1 LSTLTKILIILLTIS
16 SFFLCGIVVTY
27 VANADNYK
35 KLYRDLKSEKDAL
48 TVQASSLKTQLN
60 EQIAKTQQ
68 LEDSLKAQISSLRA
82 ENTTLGNELGSSE
95 REKSALLQKV
105 NSWASITKDFYKTND
120 QQGLLLKNT
129 LQELNKAQAAQIK
142 DRKKLNETSALLVE
156 KMAIIDLLNA
166 EKRRLVEEKTE
177 LQAGLDKMLVP
188 AGEASI
194 RAVPAG
200 QQRTVSRPSV
210 RAEGDMVLQGLI
222 SNVDLKNSMAE
233 ISLGSADGVK
243 DGMKFHVTRGEEF
256 ICDVLI
262 VDIDTDKSVGVLD
275 LVQKQ
280 PKVGDNVTT
289 SL

>member
-1 LSTLTKILIILLTIS
+1 MSTLTKILIVLLTIS

-35 KLYRDLKSEKDAL
+35 KLYSDLRSEKDAL
-48 TVQASSLKTQLN
+48 AVQATSLKTQLN
-60 EQIAKTQQ
+60 EQTAKTQQ

-82 ENTTLGNELGSSE
+82 ENATLGNELGSSE

-166 EKRRLVEEKTE
+166 EKRRLVEEKTK

-188 AGEASI
+188 TGEAFI
-194 RAVPAG
+194 GTVPAG

-256 ICDVLI
+256 VCDVLI

>member
-1 LSTLTKILIILLTIS
+1 LSTLTKILIVLLTIS

-35 KLYRDLKSEKDAL
+35 KLYSDLRSEKDAL
-48 TVQASSLKTQLN
+48 AVQATSLKTQLN
-60 EQIAKTQQ
+60 EQTAKTQQ

-82 ENTTLGNELGSSE
+82 ENATLGNELGSSE

-166 EKRRLVEEKTE
+166 EKRRLVEEKTK

-188 AGEASI
+188 TGEAFI
-194 RAVPAG
+194 GTVPAG

-256 ICDVLI
+256 VCDVLI

>member
-1 LSTLTKILIILLTIS
+1 LSTLTKILIVLLTIS

-48 TVQASSLKTQLN
+48 AVQAISLKTQLN

-82 ENTTLGNELGSSE
+82 ENTTLGNELNSSE

-129 LQELNKAQAAQIK
+129 LEELNKAQAAQIK
-142 DRKKLNETSALLVE
+142 DRKELNETSTLLVE

-166 EKRRLVEEKTE
+166 EKRRLVGEKTE
-177 LQAGLDKMLVP
+177 LQARLDKILVP
-188 AGEASI
+188 TGVVSFS
-194 RAVPAG
+194 R
-200 QQRTVSRPSV
+200 QQRTVTRPSV
-210 RAEGDMVLQGLI
+210 RTESDVVLQGLI

-262 VDIDTDKSVGVLD
+262 VDIDADKSVGVLE

>member
-1 LSTLTKILIILLTIS
+1 LSTLTKILIVLLTIS

-35 KLYRDLKSEKDAL
+35 KLYSDLRSEKDAL
-48 TVQASSLKTQLN
+48 AVQATSLKTQLN
-60 EQIAKTQQ
+60 EQTAKTQQ

-82 ENTTLGNELGSSE
+82 ENITLGDELGSSE

-166 EKRRLVEEKTE
+166 EKRRLVEEKTK

-188 AGEASI
+188 TGEAFI
-194 RAVPAG
+194 GTVPAG

-256 ICDVLI
+256 VCDVLI